1 MNEEK
6 NNFYSLLFCGFM
18 TILTSGAILR
28 LSNNLFDTK
37 YCATICGSLCTQ
49 PFLSFSF
56 QLSHL
61 VLLRRNIDVSIR
73 DAKIGG
79 STSGREW
86 RILTVPLLQREKG
99 RFN

>member
-79 STSGREW
+79 GVLAGESGE
-86 RILTVPLLQREKG
+86 
-99 RFN
+99 F